1 MWSEEETF
9 RRRVLL
15 KEEKLLKI
23 RVFLNKTLSGVNFI
37 K

>member
-1 MWSEEETF
+1 MWLEEKTF

-15 KEEKLLKI
+15 KEEKSFKR
-23 RVFLNKTLSGVNFI
+23 RVFLNKMLSVVIFI